1 MSEVLLS
8 AILHIFA
15 LFTLQLPDTQR
26 GYARERVRH
35 YLSNY
40 LGIREYEGYLGLYDE
55 FLEFYA
61 DSAEGIDLSRAGA
74 IAQGISG
81 KLTRL
86 DQYVL
91 VLRFFEICQ
100 GMSTDNLSVA
110 ISTDLM
116 DVFHFPPDARN
127 PLLQF
132 GSTLPIAGHKHE
144 SILLVNFAAAAED
157 RGPVLNKRDFTKQ
170 FMVLHVREVNAFFI
184 KAEKQP
190 IQVDGVTIPAGCIS
204 LLDMGAIVRDEYR
217 NAVYYAEIAAK
228 MFGERVGGDLSFTGT
243 DLDFRF
249 PASENG
255 LHSFTF
261 DETGGTLVGI
271 MGGSGAGKSTLL
283 NILNGSI
290 RPESGSVQIN
300 GLDLYRESSRLEG
313 VIGVVPQDDLL
324 FEELT
329 VFENLY
335 YNARL
340 CMADLSPDRLIEEV
354 DKTLRDLNQYEIRDL
369 KVGSPLEKSISG
381 GQRKRLNIALELIR
395 KPTILFVDEP
405 TSGLSSADS
414 ENVMNLLKQQAASGK
429 LVMVVIH
436 QPSSQIFKMFD
447 KLWILDRGGRPI
459 YNGNPIDAITYFRRA
474 VNLAGMDETI
484 CPGCGSVSPEQI
496 FELIEMRALDNY
508 GHWTGERRISPQEWH
523 AQYLEDQ
530 RRRSVASPDGNV
542 ETLPSPSR
550 GLRRPSLAG
559 QSKIFF
565 QRIFRARLS
574 NRQYL
579 LITLLEPPV
588 LALFIGAIC
597 RGFGISEYVF
607 QDNENIGVYLFMS
620 VIVSI
625 FLGLSLSAEEINR
638 DRKILQREQF
648 LNLSWF
654 SYINS
659 KVAYLALVTAVQM
672 LLFTIIANPMLELK
686 DFFWPMWLIL
696 FSCGMTACLL
706 GLNISASFKTAVT
719 IYILIPLLLVPQMM
733 LCGVVIKYDQLIP
746 KNSGNRLTPFYV
758 EVIPARW
765 GYEALVVEQYR
776 HNRYMGHFFD
786 AERVIRQNAYMVD
799 YHLPEL
805 QSLAD
810 YLFLRT
816 DLEDKEMTARRNLR
830 ILGNE
835 VRKLEKETGMSSG
848 LGDDVFAISSFDRKQ
863 MDSLNQ
869 YLKRLR
875 EFYNDGRTT
884 ASRQREE
891 IEIRL
896 TEQFGAQG
904 LERLKAEY
912 FNKSINQLVLNEL
925 ELESV
930 AVSGE
935 RLVQKVLPIYQ
946 EPSTAWGRSHY
957 YAERKRVG
965 SAYVSTYAF
974 NMIALWIV
982 CILEYLVLFFRL
994 CPRFVGLFVKR
1005 S

>member
-26 GYARERVRH
+26 GHARERVRH

-40 LGIREYEGYLGLYDE
+40 LGIREYEGYLGLYDA

-61 DSAEGIDLSRAGA
+61 DSKEGIDLSRAGT

-81 KLTRL
+81 ELTRL

-100 GMSTDNLSVA
+100 GMSTDNLSLV
-110 ISTDLM
+110 ISNVLM
-116 DVFHFPPDARN
+116 DVFHFTPDVRN
-127 PLLQF
+127 ALLQF
-132 GSTLPIAGHKHE
+132 GSTIPIAGHDHE
-144 SILLVNFAAAAED
+144 SILLVNFEAATED
-157 RGPVLNKRDFTKQ
+157 PGPVLIKRDFTKQ
-170 FMVLHVREVNAFFI
+170 FMVLYIREVNAFFI

-204 LLDMGAIVRDEYR
+204 LLDMGAIIRDEYR
-217 NAVYYAEIAAK
+217 NAVYYAEIAAR
-228 MFGERVGGDLSFTGT
+228 MFGENVGGNLSFAGT
-243 DLDFRF
+243 DLNFRF
-249 PASENG
+249 PASDNG
-255 LHSFTF
+255 LHTF
-261 DETGGTLVGI
+261 AFEETGGALVGI

-290 RPESGSVQIN
+290 KPDSGSVHIN
-300 GLDLYRESSRLEG
+300 GLDLYKEHSRLEG

-340 CMADLSPDRLIEEV
+340 CMADLSHDRLIEEV

-474 VNLAGMDETI
+474 VNLAGMDETV

-523 AQYLEDQ
+523 AQYLKEQ
-530 RRRSVASPDGNV
+530 GKQASPSRVKV
-542 ETLPSPSR
+542 ETLPPPPR
-550 GLRRPSLAG
+550 GLQRPSLAG

-565 QRIFRARLS
+565 QRVVKARLS
-574 NRQYL
+574 NQQYL

-620 VIVSI
+620 VIVAI
-625 FLGLSLSAEEINR
+625 FLGLSISAEEINR

-672 LLFTIIANPMLELK
+672 LLFTMIASPVLGLK
-686 DFFWPMWLIL
+686 DFFWPLWLIL

-706 GLNISASFKTAVT
+706 GLNVSASFKTAVT

-733 LCGVVIKYDQLIP
+733 LCGVVIKFDQLIP
-746 KNSGNRLTPFYV
+746 ENSGNRLTPFYV
-758 EVIPARW
+758 DVIPARW
-765 GYEALVVEQYR
+765 GYEALVVEQFR
-776 HNRYMGHFFD
+776 NNRYMRHFFD
-786 AERVIRQNAYMVD
+786 SERVVRQNAYMVD

-810 YLFLRT
+810 YIFLRT
-816 DLEDKEMTARRNLR
+816 DLDDKEITTQRNLK
-830 ILGNE
+830 ILRNE
-835 VRKLEKETGMSSG
+835 VGKLERETGISSG
-848 LGDDVFAISSFDRKQ
+848 LGAEMFVITSFDRKQ
-863 MDSLNQ
+863 MDFLSQ
-869 YLKRLR
+869 YLKRLK
-875 EFYNDGRTT
+875 EFYNDGRTE

-891 IEIRL
+891 IEKRL
-896 TEQFGAQG
+896 TEQLGVQG
-904 LERLKAEY
+904 LERLKSEY

-930 AVSGE
+930 VVSGD

-946 EPSTAWGRSHY
+946 EPSTTWGRSHY
-957 YAERKRVG
+957 YAERKRLG
-965 SAYVSTYAF
+965 DAYASTYAF
-974 NMIALWIV
+974 NMVALWIV

-994 CPRFVGLFVKR
+994 CPRFIGLFVKR
-1005 S
+1005 

>member
-15 LFTLQLPDTQR
+15 LFTLKLPATQR
-26 GYARERVRH
+26 DHARERVRH
-35 YLSNY
+35 YLSDY
-40 LGIREYEGYLGLYDE
+40 LGIREYEDYLGLYDE

-61 DSAEGIDLSRAGA
+61 DDTDGIDLSRAGT

-86 DQYVL
+86 DQYML

-100 GMSTDNLSVA
+100 DMSTDNLSLD
-110 ISTDLM
+110 ISNVLM
-116 DVFHFPPDARN
+116 DAFNFPSDVRN
-127 PLLQF
+127 DLQQF
-132 GSTLPIAGHKHE
+132 GSTAPTGSHNRE
-144 SILLVNFAAAAED
+144 SILLVNFETSAED
-157 RGPVLNKRDFTKQ
+157 YGPVLNKRDFTKQ
-170 FMVLHVREVNAFFI
+170 FIVLYIREVNAFFI

-204 LLDMGAIVRDEYR
+204 LLDMGAIIRDEYR
-217 NAVYYAEIAAK
+217 NAIYYAEIASK
-228 MFGERVGGDLSFTGT
+228 MFGKSVGGNLSFTGN

-249 PASENG
+249 PGSDNG

-261 DETGGTLVGI
+261 EEKGGTLIGI

-283 NILNGSI
+283 SILNGGI
-290 RPESGSVQIN
+290 QPDSGSININ
-300 GLDLYRESSRLEG
+300 GLDLYAESSRLDG

-340 CMADLSPDRLIEEV
+340 CMANLSNDALIEEV
-354 DKTLRDLNQYEIRDL
+354 EKTLRDLNQYEIRDL

-414 ENVMNLLKQQAASGK
+414 ENVMNLLKEQAASGK
-429 LVMVVIH
+429 LVLVVIH

-459 YNGNPIDAITYFRRA
+459 YNGNPVDAITCFRRA
-474 VNLAGMDETI
+474 VNLAGMDESV

-508 GHWTGERRISPQEWH
+508 GHWTGERRVSPEEWH
-523 AQYLEDQ
+523 AQYLKDQ
-530 RRRSVASPDGNV
+530 KNLSPATNMESKG
-542 ETLPSPSR
+542 LPAPSR
-550 GLRRPSLAG
+550 GLQRPSLLG
-559 QSKIFF
+559 QLKIFF
-565 QRIFRARLS
+565 QRNFKARLT

-588 LALFIGAIC
+588 LALFIGSIC
-597 RGFGISEYVF
+597 RGFGISDNAF
-607 QDNENIGVYLFMS
+607 QDNENIGVFLFMS
-620 VIVSI
+620 VIVSL
-625 FLGLSLSAEEINR
+625 FLGLSISAEEINR

-672 LLFTIIANPMLELK
+672 LLYTIIANLVVGLK
-686 DFFWPMWLIL
+686 DFFWPTWLIL

-706 GLNISASFKTAVT
+706 GLNVSASFKTAVT
-719 IYILIPLLLVPQMM
+719 IYILIPILLIPQMM

-746 KNSGNRLTPFYV
+746 ENSGNRLTPFYV
-758 EVIPARW
+758 DVIPARW
-765 GYEALVVEQYR
+765 GYEALVVDQYR
-776 HNRYMGHFFD
+776 NNRYMRHFFD
-786 AERVIRQNAYMVD
+786 SEKIIRQNAYMVD
-799 YHLPEL
+799 YHLSEL

-810 YLFLRT
+810 YIFLRT
-816 DLEDKEMTARRNLR
+816 DLDDKEITTQRNLK

-835 VRKLEKETGMSSG
+835 VRKLERETGISSG
-848 LGDDVFAISSFDRKQ
+848 LGNDVLVITSFDRKQ
-863 MDSLNQ
+863 LKTLKQ

-875 EFYNDGRTT
+875 EFYNAGRTE
-884 ASRQREE
+884 ASQQKEA
-891 IEIRL
+891 IEKGL
-896 TEQFGAQG
+896 TEKLGAHG
-904 LERLKAEY
+904 LESLKSEY
-912 FNKSINQLVLNEL
+912 FNNSINQLALNEL

-930 AVSGE
+930 VVSGY
-935 RLVQKVLPIYQ
+935 RLVQKVLPIYSQ
-946 EPSTAWGRSHY
+946 PSTTWGRSHF
-957 YAERKRVG
+957 YAERKRLG
-965 SAYVSTYAF
+965 NASLSTYNF
-974 NMIALWIV
+974 NMIALWIL
-982 CILEYLVLFFRL
+982 CLIGYMVLFFRL
-994 CPRFVGLFVKR
+994 CPKFVGLFVKR
-1005 S
+1005 

>member
-15 LFTLQLPDTQR
+15 LFTLELPATQR
-26 GYARERVRH
+26 SHARERVRH

-40 LGIREYEGYLGLYDE
+40 LGIRGYENYLGLYDE

-61 DSAEGIDLSRAGA
+61 DSPEGIELSRAGT

-81 KLTRL
+81 ELTRL

-91 VLRFFEICQ
+91 VLRFFEICE
-100 GMSTDNLSVA
+100 GMSTENLSLV
-110 ISTDLM
+110 ISKILM
-116 DVFHFPPDARN
+116 DAFHFTPEVRN
-127 PLLQF
+127 GLLQF
-132 GSTLPIAGHKHE
+132 GNTGPTAGRNHE
-144 SILLVNFAAAAED
+144 SILLVNFASHAED
-157 RGPVLNKRDFTKQ
+157 SGPVLNKRDFTKQ
-170 FMVLHVREVNAFFI
+170 FMVLYIHEVNAFFI

-204 LLDMGAIVRDEYR
+204 LLDMGAIIRDEYR
-217 NAVYYAEIAAK
+217 NAIYYAEIAAK
-228 MFGERVGGDLSFTGT
+228 MFGERAGGNLSFTGT
-243 DLDFRF
+243 DLNFRF

-261 DETGGTLVGI
+261 DETGGTMVGI
-271 MGGSGAGKSTLL
+271 MGGSGSGKSTLL
-283 NILNGSI
+283 NILNGTI
-290 RPESGSVQIN
+290 QPDSGTVHIN
-300 GLDLYRESSRLEG
+300 GLDLYAESSRLDG

-340 CMADLSPDRLIEEV
+340 CMADLSHDRLIEEV
-354 DKTLRDLNQYEIRDL
+354 DKTLKDLNQHEIRDL

-414 ENVMNLLKQQAASGK
+414 ENVMNLLKQQATSGK
-429 LVMVVIH
+429 LVLVVIH

-459 YNGNPIDAITYFRRA
+459 YNGNPVDALTYFRRA
-474 VNLAGMDETI
+474 VNLAGMDETV

-508 GHWTGERRISPQEWH
+508 GHWTGERRISPEEWH
-523 AQYLEDQ
+523 TKYLEEQKKQESTSDVK
-530 RRRSVASPDGNV
+530 S
-542 ETLPSPSR
+542 ETLPAPSR
-550 GLRRPSLAG
+550 GLQRPSRTG
-559 QSKIFF
+559 QLKIFF
-565 QRIFRARLS
+565 QRIFKARLA

-579 LITLLEPPV
+579 LITLFEPPV

-607 QDNENIGVYLFMS
+607 QDNENIGIYFFMS

-625 FLGLSLSAEEINR
+625 FLGLSISAEEINR

-672 LLFTIIANPMLELK
+672 LLYTVIANLILGVK

-696 FSCGMTACLL
+696 FSCGMTACVL
-706 GLNISASFKTAVT
+706 GLNVSASFKTAVT
-719 IYILIPLLLVPQMM
+719 IYILIPILLVPQMM

-746 KNSGNRLTPFYV
+746 ENSGNRLTPSYV
-758 EVIPARW
+758 DIIPARW

-776 HNRYMGHFFD
+776 NNSYMRHFFD
-786 AERVIRQNAYMVD
+786 TERVIRQNAYMVD

-810 YLFLRT
+810 YRFLRT
-816 DLEDKEMTARRNLR
+816 ELDNKETTVKRNLK
-830 ILGNE
+830 ILNNE
-835 VRKLEKETGMSSG
+835 VRKLETETGSSSM
-848 LGDDVFAISSFDRKQ
+848 LGAEVFTMASFDRNNLN
-863 MDSLNQ
+863 SLIQ
-869 YLKRLR
+869 YLNRLK
-875 EFYNDGRTT
+875 EVYNNGRTE
-884 ASRQREE
+884 ASRQKDE
-891 IEIRL
+891 IEKGL
-896 TEQFGAQG
+896 TEQLGIQG
-904 LERLKAEY
+904 LEKLKGEY
-912 FNKSINQLVLNEL
+912 FNKSIHQLALNEL

-930 AVSGE
+930 VVSGDH
-935 RLVQKVLPIYQ
+935 LVQKVLPIYQ
-946 EPSTAWGRSHY
+946 EPSTAWGRSHF
-957 YAERKRVG
+957 YAERKRLG
-965 SAYVSTYAF
+965 NAYVSTYNF
-974 NMIALWIV
+974 NMVALWIL
-982 CILEYLVLFFRL
+982 CLIGYLVLFL
-994 CPRFVGLFVKR
+994 KLSPRFIGLFVKR
-1005 S
+1005 